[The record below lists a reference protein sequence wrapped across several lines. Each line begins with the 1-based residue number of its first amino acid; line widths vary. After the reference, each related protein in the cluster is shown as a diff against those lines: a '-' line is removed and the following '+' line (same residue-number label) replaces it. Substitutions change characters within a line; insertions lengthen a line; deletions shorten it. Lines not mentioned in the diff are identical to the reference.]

1 MTTSVGRVLDR
12 LSGPS
17 LIAWP
22 TFWLVLALSSI
33 MTALTS
39 ATLFATDPL
48 RMAIAILI
56 GQLVMFAILTGGY
69 LLMRHTSTRTRSF
82 TIIPLIAIATAG
94 RGISLAIALAV
105 LGLQSPPQWLLR
117 IGGSMLSNSM
127 VIILVVLVVASISE
141 HRALLAE
148 YMTRNAELK
157 IARER
162 AHREI
167 TERHQEVTERIRRQ
181 LIDRIE
187 DMAGQSPIDVRNA
200 MQSTVEDV
208 VRPLSHDLA
217 RQTPVLESQPNA
229 LPSPQIDW
237 SAVASDATTGRP
249 LPAVAVAL
257 TMIII
262 GATWTFTA
270 FPMAA
275 AASVLVSG
283 FVVIW
288 LLCLASNEILHRI
301 SGSFGPLGRSLV
313 MTLLLVVTG
322 LVTGF
327 AATFTL
333 PPDSHVRTVAASDA
347 ILIPI
352 LGWLLAG
359 ARAAQNQQRRLEKA
373 MREVNETIAW
383 EVARAGETQW
393 QQRRALSRA
402 LHGPVQSAIGGAAVR
417 LDLALQSGEPTELL
431 IDELRQRV
439 VDAIDLLGAQQP
451 DADLTAAISQ
461 LRDVYQ
467 GACEIEL
474 HAKVPA
480 MRRLASDSTCATA
493 STDLIS
499 EAVWNAIRHGKA
511 RHVLIDV
518 TPTTPATIRITVQ
531 DDGTTDEADHH
542 PRGGG
547 LGTQMLEEVTLE
559 WSRTYTSSGTTL
571 VALLPTA

>member
-1 MTTSVGRVLDR
+1 MGRVLDR

-22 TFWLVLALSSI
+22 TFWLVLALSTM

-39 ATLFATDPL
+39 AALFAADPL
-48 RMAIAILI
+48 RIAVAILI
-56 GQLVMFAILTGGY
+56 GQLVMFAILGAGY
-69 LLMRHTSTRTRSF
+69 LLTRQASARTRRF
-82 TIIPLIAIATAG
+82 TIIPLIVLATAA
-94 RGISLAIALAV
+94 RGIALAISLAA

-127 VIILVVLVVASISE
+127 VIILVVLVVASIRE

-148 YMTRNAELK
+148 YMTRNAELT

-167 TERHQEVTERIRRQ
+167 TERHQEVVDRVRRQ
-181 LIDRIE
+181 LLDRIDE
-187 DMAGQSPIDVRNA
+187 MAGQSPIDVRNA
-200 MQSTVEDV
+200 MQNTVEDV

-217 RQTPVLESQPNA
+217 RQTPVLESQPDG
-229 LPSPQIDW
+229 LPSPRIDW

-257 TMIII
+257 TMIVI
-262 GATWTFTA
+262 GATWTFTV
-270 FPMAA
+270 FPVPAA
-275 AASVLVSG
+275 ATVLVSG

-288 LLCLASNEILHRI
+288 LLCMASNEILQRI
-301 SGSFGPLGRSLV
+301 SDSFGPLGRSLV
-313 MTLLLVVTG
+313 MTLLLVATG
-322 LVTGF
+322 LITGF
-327 AATFTL
+327 AATITL
-333 PPDSHVRTVAASDA
+333 PPDTQVRTVAASDA

-359 ARAAQNQQRRLEKA
+359 AKAAQNQQHRLEEA
-373 MREVNETIAW
+373 MVEVNKTIAW

-417 LDLALQSGEPTELL
+417 LDLALQSGEPTEML

-451 DADLTAAISQ
+451 DVDLAAAISQ
-461 LRDVYQ
+461 LQAVYQ

-480 MRRLASDSTCATA
+480 MRRLAADSTCSTA

-531 DDGTTDEADHH
+531 DDGATDETDHDA
-542 PRGGG
+542 RTG

>member
-1 MTTSVGRVLDR
+1 
-12 LSGPS
+12 
-17 LIAWP
+17 
-22 TFWLVLALSSI
+22 
-33 MTALTS
+33 
-39 ATLFATDPL
+39 
-48 RMAIAILI
+48 
-56 GQLVMFAILTGGY
+56 
-69 LLMRHTSTRTRSF
+69 
-82 TIIPLIAIATAG
+82 
-94 RGISLAIALAV
+94 
-105 LGLQSPPQWLLR
+105 
-117 IGGSMLSNSM
+117 
-127 VIILVVLVVASISE
+127 
-141 HRALLAE
+141 
-148 YMTRNAELK
+148 
-157 IARER
+157 
-162 AHREI
+162 
-167 TERHQEVTERIRRQ
+167 
-181 LIDRIE
+181 
-187 DMAGQSPIDVRNA
+187 
-200 MQSTVEDV
+200 MQNTVEDV

-217 RQTPVLESQPNA
+217 RQTPVLESQPDG
-229 LPSPQIDW
+229 LPSPRIDW

-257 TMIII
+257 TMIVI
-262 GATWTFTA
+262 GATWTFTV
-270 FPMAA
+270 FPVPAA
-275 AASVLVSG
+275 ATVLVSG

-288 LLCLASNEILHRI
+288 LLCMASNEILQRI
-301 SGSFGPLGRSLV
+301 SDSFGPLGRSLV
-313 MTLLLVVTG
+313 MTLLLVATG
-322 LVTGF
+322 LITGF
-327 AATFTL
+327 AATITL
-333 PPDSHVRTVAASDA
+333 PPDTQVRTVAASDA

-359 ARAAQNQQRRLEKA
+359 AKAAQNQQHRLEEA
-373 MREVNETIAW
+373 MVEVNKTIAW

-417 LDLALQSGEPTELL
+417 LDLALQSGEPTEML

-451 DADLTAAISQ
+451 DVDLAAAISQ
-461 LRDVYQ
+461 LQAVYQ

-480 MRRLASDSTCATA
+480 MRRLAADSTCSTA

-531 DDGTTDEADHH
+531 DDGATDETDHDA
-542 PRGGG
+542 RTG